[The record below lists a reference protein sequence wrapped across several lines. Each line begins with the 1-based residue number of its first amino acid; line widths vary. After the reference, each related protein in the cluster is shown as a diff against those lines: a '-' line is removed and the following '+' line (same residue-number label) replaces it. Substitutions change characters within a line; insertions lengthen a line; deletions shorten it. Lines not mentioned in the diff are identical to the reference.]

1 MSARVIIWAFHNRN
15 RRLFYVLLSPGIA
28 MPVTASKLGWC
39 STCHEV
45 SSSDSSQRSTH
56 MTASQMLKSSD
67 DYVSM
72 QCWHRFSTVRST
84 NRWIVFS
91 INMQLA
97 LCFPEFRTLRF
108 NQQWIKKNILPLW
121 WGVLGGGGQLY
132 APIFAIL
139 SIRGFWYPKKS

>member
-1 MSARVIIWAFHNRN
+1 MSAQVIIWAFHNRN
-15 RRLFYVLLSPGIA
+15 RRLFYMLLSPCIA

-84 NRWIVFS
+84 NRRIVFS

-97 LCFPEFRTLRF
+97 LCSPSFVPSDSTNSGSKKIFCLYGGEFLEVGGNCMHRS
-108 NQQWIKKNILPLW
+108 LP
-121 WGVLGGGGQLY
+121 
-132 APIFAIL
+132 F
-139 SIRGFWYPKKS
+139 